1 MFSKKLLS
9 GAALTALSMTMGGV
23 AHAQSTASQL
33 QEEETIVVTGTR
45 QNFDGV
51 ISAEEVGRARSTIT
65 QDLIDQQAAGQTI
78 FNTINLVP
86 GVNFTNTDPFGSSGG
101 QIRMRGFDGNRVSVT
116 FDGVPLNDTGNYA
129 IFSNQMLD
137 PELIT
142 RANVNMGSTDVDS
155 PTASATGGTINY
167 ITAVPE
173 EEFRLQVQPSVGDFD
188 YWRLFARLD
197 TGEFTPAGTRLL
209 GAASY
214 QHYDQFVGP
223 GELEKQQYNVR
234 LYQPLGQP
242 GDFVSLAFH
251 WNQNRNH
258 FYSQGTLADWAA
270 NPDFA
275 NNDTCARDAP
285 TAGVADN
292 DGSGS
297 SANEA
302 DPAGCTN
309 YYNLRINPS
318 NTGNLR
324 GQSRFSLGDN
334 LTFTFDPTVQ
344 YVLANGGGTTV
355 VSETDARLQ
364 AGVTGLVNSAS
375 VNPSCVAFNGANAA
389 VAGVD
394 LNGDCDIRDSVRLYS
409 PSNTNTIRYNI
420 LSSLIWDITEGQRL
434 IFGVT
439 YDTGRHRQTG
449 EYSLLEA
456 NGDPTDVFGGKPG
469 EGNAI
474 FTLGDNVFQKRDRL
488 STATLE
494 QFSIRYVGD
503 FFNDALTI
511 DVGLRAPHF
520 ERELDQRCFTA
531 AGNSGDPTCTNGDY
545 TPADPAAPARPL
557 VRPFQASVEYDDV
570 LPSLGIVFRPGDD
583 HQIFF
588 GYSEGLSAPRTDDL
602 YNGLDQ
608 AFDPPPAGG
617 PTINELELVEPETSQ
632 AYDLG
637 YRFQGDR
644 VILSTQVWYNQFQNR
659 IVRVFDQEQGI
670 SISRNIGDVDLWGW
684 ELEAGVNVFDGF
696 TAYLSTAYTGSEVQ
710 SDLPAR
716 LGAVDYLVATGGK
729 ELVETPEWT
738 FATRFEYEV
747 GPFTAGVQGKYV
759 GERWVTDVND
769 LASDAYTTVDV
780 DLRWD
785 FGSVLGTDRTYLQLN
800 VINLFDERYYGN
812 LATQV
817 CSVNLP
823 GTPAGGNAYDCESGV
838 IGTPRFNL
846 GAPRTF
852 MLSLRTQF

>member
-9 GAALTALSMTMGGV
+9 GAALSVLSMTMGGV

-33 QEEETIVVTGTR
+33 QEEETIVVTGAR
-45 QNFDGV
+45 QSLDGV
-51 ISAEEVGRARSTIT
+51 ISAESAGRARSTVT
-65 QDLIDQQAAGQTI
+65 QDLIDQQQAGQTI
-78 FNTINLVP
+78 FNTINLIP

-101 QIRMRGFDGNRVSVT
+101 QIRMRGFDGARVSLT
-116 FDGVPLNDTGNYA
+116 FDGAPLNDTGNYA
-129 IFSNQMLD
+129 IYSNQTLD

-142 RANVNMGSTDVDS
+142 RANVNMGATDVDS

-173 EEFRLQVQPSVGDFD
+173 EEWRLQLQPSVGDFD
-188 YWRLFARLD
+188 FWRMFGRLD
-197 TGEFTPAGTRLL
+197 TGAFGPWDTRMFA
-209 GAASY
+209 AASY

-251 WNQNRNH
+251 WNENRNH
-258 FYSQGTLADWAA
+258 FYSQGTLANWAA
-270 NPDFA
+270 DPEFQ

-285 TAGVADN
+285 TPGVADN
-292 DGSGS
+292 DNAGSA
-297 SANEA
+297 ANEA

-324 GQSRFSLGDN
+324 GQSRFSLGDH

-355 VSETDARLQ
+355 VSETDARLR
-364 AGVTGLVNSAS
+364 AGTAISDS
-375 VNPSCVAFNGANAA
+375 VNPSCVAFDAPTPGL
-389 VAGVD
+389 D
-394 LNGDCDIRDSVRLYS
+394 LNGDCDTRDSVRLYS

-449 EYSLLEA
+449 EYSLLDA
-456 NGDPTDVFGGKPG
+456 QGNPGNVFGGKPG
-469 EGNAI
+469 EGGQAI
-474 FTLGDNVFQKRDRL
+474 LTLAGATFQKRDRL
-488 STATLE
+488 SIATLE
-494 QFSIRYVGD
+494 QFSVRYIGD
-503 FFNDALTI
+503 FLNDMLTLDI
-511 DVGLRAPHF
+511 GVRAPHF
-520 ERELDQRCFTA
+520 ERELDQRCYTG
-531 AGNSGDPTCTNGDY
+531 AGSSSDPTCATGFV
-545 TPADPAAPARPL
+545 PAGVA
-557 VRPFQASVEYDDV
+557 PFQATVEYDDV
-570 LPSLGIVFRPGDD
+570 LPSVGIVFRPGES
-583 HQIFF
+583 HQIFAS
-588 GYSEGLSAPRTDDL
+588 YSEGLSAPRTDDL
-602 YNGLDQ
+602 YNGLSLAQLD
-608 AFDPPPAGG
+608 
-617 PTINELELVEPETSQ
+617 LVEPETSQ

-637 YRFQGDR
+637 YRFQSDR
-644 VILSTQVWYNQFQNR
+644 LMLSTQVWYNQFQNR
-659 IVRVFDQEQGI
+659 IVRVFDQVEGI
-670 SISRNIGDVDLWGW
+670 NISRNIGDVDLWGW
-684 ELEAGVNVFDGF
+684 ELEAGVQVTDAF

-710 SDLPAR
+710 SNLPA
-716 LGAVDYLVATGGK
+716 VYTPPNPDEPYLVATAGK

-738 FATRFEYEV
+738 FATRLEYEA
-747 GPFTAGVQGKYV
+747 GPFTIGVQGKYV

-769 LASDAYTTVDV
+769 LASDAYTTVDL

-785 FGSVLGTDRTYLQLN
+785 FGAVLGTDRTYLQLN
-800 VINLFDERYYGN
+800 VSNLFDERYYGN
-812 LATQV
+812 LSTQI
-817 CSVNLP
+817 CSVN
-823 GTPAGGNAYDCESGV
+823 PAGVPPANAFDCESGV

-846 GAPRTF
+846 GAPRTW

>member
-51 ISAEEVGRARSTIT
+51 ISAESAGRARSTIT
-65 QDLIDQQAAGQTI
+65 QDLIDQQTAGQTI
-78 FNTINLVP
+78 FNTVNLIP

-101 QIRMRGFDGNRVSVT
+101 QIRMRGFDGARVSLT
-116 FDGVPLNDTGNYA
+116 FDGAPLNDTGNYA

-142 RANVNMGSTDVDS
+142 RANVNMGATDVDS

-197 TGEFTPAGTRLL
+197 TGAFTPSGTRMF

-275 NNDTCARDAP
+275 NLDTCVRDAP
-285 TAGVADN
+285 TPGVVDNEGAGA
-292 DGSGS
+292 
-297 SANEA
+297 AA
-302 DPAGCTN
+302 TCTN

-324 GQSRFSLGDN
+324 GQSRFSLGDS
-334 LTFTFDPTVQ
+334 LTLTFDPTVQ

-355 VSETDARLQ
+355 VSETDARLR
-364 AGVTGLVNSAS
+364 AGVVGVANSDS
-375 VNPSCVAFNGANAA
+375 INPSCAVFTGAN
-389 VAGVD
+389 AGVD
-394 LNGDCDIRDSVRLYS
+394 LNGDCDVLDSVRLYS
-409 PSNTNTIRYNI
+409 PSNTNTVRYNV
-420 LSSLIWDITEGQRL
+420 LSSLIWDITDSHRL

-456 NGDPTDVFGGKPG
+456 NGDPTDEFGGKPG
-469 EGNAI
+469 EGTAI
-474 FTLGDNVFQKRDRL
+474 LTLAGTTFQKRDRL

-494 QFSIRYVGD
+494 QFSVRYIGD
-503 FFNDALTI
+503 FFNDMLTLDI
-511 DVGLRAPHF
+511 GVRAPHF
-520 ERELDQRCFTA
+520 ERELDQRCYTGG
-531 AGNSGDPTCTNGDY
+531 GNSGDPTCTGG
-545 TPADPAAPARPL
+545 TFVPANPAPPARPL
-557 VRPFQASVEYDDV
+557 VRPFQASVEYDEV
-570 LPSLGIVFRPGDD
+570 LPSLGLVFRPGDD

-588 GYSEGLSAPRTDDL
+588 SYSEGLSAPRTDDL
-602 YNGLDQ
+602 YNGLDP

-637 YRFQGDR
+637 YRYQGDR
-644 VILSTQVWYNQFQNR
+644 LILSTQVWYNQFQNR
-659 IVRVFDQEQGI
+659 IVRVFDQDQGI
-670 SISRNIGDVDLWGW
+670 NISRNIGDVDLWGW

-710 SDLPAR
+710 DDLPAR
-716 LGAVDYLVATGGK
+716 VGANDYLVATAGK

-738 FATRFEYEV
+738 VATRLEYEA
-747 GPFTAGVQGKYV
+747 GPFTVGVQGKYV

-769 LASDAYTTVDV
+769 LQSDAYTTVDL

-785 FGSVLGTDRTYLQLN
+785 FGSILGTDRTYLQLN
-800 VINLFDERYYGN
+800 VINLLDERYYGN
-812 LATQV
+812 LSTQI
-817 CSVNLP
+817 CSVN
-823 GTPAGGNAYDCESGV
+823 PAGSPPANTYDCESGV
-838 IGTPRFNL
+838 LGTPRFNL
-846 GAPRTF
+846 GAPRTW
-852 MLSLRTQF
+852 MLSLRTEF